1 MKEFIGR
8 AVEAL
13 KEVDLL
19 WGLLQDHIGNKFTL
33 SATTVINHQFMSNKD
48 TRDKKVIHL
57 ITVMSKDTN
66 AHKVTMNLI
75 IDQEKNT
82 KELFLLK
89 DISQEILLS

>member
-33 SATTVINHQFMSNKD
+33 SATTVINHQFMTNKD
-48 TRDKKVIHL
+48 TQDKKVIHL

-66 AHKVTMNLI
+66 AHQITMNLI